1 MHLETLIIQGCMALL
16 ATTGFAVL
24 FNVPPRLLAA
34 CGAVGIGGHLI
45 RYSLL
50 HSGAAPTLAAYIGA
64 LFVGLVGY
72 AISTRYKL
80 PRLVFTVTGIIT
92 MIPGIPAYE
101 VLLYFYEGD
110 LSGGLAAGVYAALIT
125 GAVAAGLSTAR
136 LLTDPDLR
144 HIKP

>member
-1 MHLETLIIQGCMALL
+1 MRVEMLVLQGGMALL
-16 ATTGFAVL
+16 ATAGFAVL

-34 CGAVGIGGHLI
+34 CGVVGISGHLV

-50 HSGAAPTLAAYIGA
+50 QGGASPALAAYIGA
-64 LFVGLVGY
+64 LFVGLFGY
-72 AISTRYKL
+72 GISTRYKL

-110 LSGGLAAGVYAALIT
+110 INGGLAAGVYAVLIT

-136 LLTDPDLR
+136 LLTDSDLR
-144 HIKP
+144 HVRP

>member
-1 MHLETLIIQGCMALL
+1 MRVEMLVLQGGMALL
-16 ATTGFAVL
+16 ATVGFAVL

-34 CGAVGIGGHLI
+34 CGVVGIGGHLV

-50 HSGAAPTLAAYIGA
+50 QGGASPALAAYIGA
-64 LFVGLVGY
+64 LFVGLFGY
-72 AISTRYKL
+72 GISTRYKL

-101 VLLYFYEGD
+101 VLLYFYKGD
-110 LSGGLAAGVYAALIT
+110 INGGLSAGVYAVLIT

-136 LLTDPDLR
+136 LLTDSDLR
-144 HIKP
+144 HVQP

>member
-1 MHLETLIIQGCMALL
+1 MRVELLALQGSMALL
-16 ATTGFAVL
+16 ATLGFAVL

-34 CGAVGIGGHLI
+34 CGAVGIGGHLV

-50 HSGAAPTLAAYIGA
+50 QGGASPALAAYLGA
-64 LFVGLVGY
+64 LFVGLFGY

-101 VLLYFYEGD
+101 VLLYFYKGD
-110 LSGGLAAGVYAALIT
+110 LNGGLAAGVHAALIT

-136 LLTDPDLR
+136 LLTDSDLR
-144 HIKP
+144 HVRP

>member
-1 MHLETLIIQGCMALL
+1 MNIQTLVLQGGMALL

-34 CGAVGIGGHLI
+34 CGIVGIGGHLV

-50 HSGAAPTLAAYIGA
+50 HSGLAPSLAAYVGA

-72 AISTRYKL
+72 AISTHYKL

-101 VLLYFYEGD
+101 VLLYFYNGD
-110 LSGGLAAGVYAALIT
+110 LSGGLAAGVYAVLIT

-136 LLTDPDLR
+136 LLTDTDLR
-144 HIKP
+144 HVRG

>member
-1 MHLETLIIQGCMALL
+1 MRVEMLVLQGGMALL
-16 ATTGFAVL
+16 ATVGFAVL

-34 CGAVGIGGHLI
+34 CGVVGVGGHLV
-45 RYSLL
+45 RYGLL
-50 HSGAAPTLAAYIGA
+50 QNGASPTLAAYIGA
-64 LFVGLVGY
+64 LFVGLFGY
-72 AISTRYKL
+72 GISTRYKL

-110 LSGGLAAGVYAALIT
+110 INGGLSAGVYAVLIT

-136 LLTDPDLR
+136 LLTDSDLR
-144 HIKP
+144 HVRP

>member
-1 MHLETLIIQGCMALL
+1 MQFETLLLQGCMALL

-34 CGAVGIGGHLI
+34 CGAVGIGGHLV

-50 HSGAAPTLAAYIGA
+50 HNGAAPTLAAYIGA

-110 LSGGLAAGVYAALIT
+110 LNGSLAAGVYAALIA

-136 LLTDPDLR
+136 LITDPDLR
-144 HIKP
+144 HIK

>member
-1 MHLETLIIQGCMALL
+1 MRVEMLVLQGGMALL
-16 ATTGFAVL
+16 ATVGFAVL

-34 CGAVGIGGHLI
+34 CGVVGISGHLV

-50 HSGAAPTLAAYIGA
+50 QGGASPALAAYIGA
-64 LFVGLVGY
+64 LFVGLFGY
-72 AISTRYKL
+72 GISTRYKL

-110 LSGGLAAGVYAALIT
+110 INGGLSAGVYAVLIT

-136 LLTDPDLR
+136 LLTDSDLR
-144 HIKP
+144 HVQP

>member
-1 MHLETLIIQGCMALL
+1 MRVEMLVLQGGMALL
-16 ATTGFAVL
+16 ATVGFAVL

-34 CGAVGIGGHLI
+34 CGVVGVGGHLV
-45 RYSLL
+45 RYGLL
-50 HSGAAPTLAAYIGA
+50 QNGASPALAAYIGA
-64 LFVGLVGY
+64 LFVGLFGY
-72 AISTRYKL
+72 GISTRYKL

-110 LSGGLAAGVYAALIT
+110 INGGLAAGIYATLIT

-136 LLTDPDLR
+136 LLTDSDLR
-144 HIKP
+144 HVRP

>member
-1 MHLETLIIQGCMALL
+1 MQLEKLILQGCMALL

-34 CGAVGIGGHLI
+34 CGFVGIGGHLL
-45 RYSLL
+45 RYTLL
-50 HSGAAPTLAAYIGA
+50 QSGAPPTLAAYAAA
-64 LFVGLVGY
+64 LLVGLVGY
-72 AISTRYKL
+72 AVSTRYKL

-110 LSGGLAAGVYAALIT
+110 LNGGLAAGVYAALIT

-136 LLTDPDLR
+136 LLIDVDLR
-144 HIKP
+144 QLKS

>member
-1 MHLETLIIQGCMALL
+1 MRIEMLVLQGIMALM
-16 ATTGFAVL
+16 ATVGFAVL
-24 FNVPPRLLAA
+24 FNVPPRLLIA
-34 CGAVGIGGHLI
+34 CGVVGVGGHLV

-50 HSGAAPTLAAYIGA
+50 QSGTSPVLAAYAGA
-64 LFVGLVGY
+64 LFVGLFGY
-72 AISTRYKL
+72 AVSTRYKL

-110 LSGGLAAGVYAALIT
+110 INGGLAAGVYAALIT

-136 LLTDPDLR
+136 LLTDSDLR
-144 HIKP
+144 HTRP